1 MKILFIIPPY
11 RTTAPLYK
19 PLFPMPLA
27 AVSLGTILKQAGHKV
42 TIKDFVRSGEAS
54 ACTRPASF
62 EGKHAPPYRHYGTPM
77 PDVLHWLNKHVEQY
91 DVVCLCSCQCNI
103 FETVYAIASR
113 IRVLGIPLVIGGP
126 FATTAPD
133 EVIRNVKPNVLVRG
147 EGEGA
152 ILEAVWL
159 AANRHLSTRGLVL
172 TGSKMHLDDLPLP
185 DWTLAPPS
193 KYPKCD
199 GRIRCVLA
207 VTRGCPWACTFC
219 SVHTIMGRRWD
230 RMPLPKVRDYLVL
243 LFKQGV
249 RYFTFVDDNLFFKTS
264 YANELLDLI
273 EKLRRKVKGFSSCRF
288 YIEEGIEIR
297 TAAVPGLLK
306 RAKSLG
312 FVRMTLG
319 LETMNAARL
328 KAIQKPFDVKVLK
341 QAVQQCHLA
350 GVTPRAFYIIG
361 FPGDTLASVCRDL
374 VSFSRTGFLVREN
387 NLHLLPGTEMHQ
399 LYEDRGWVADGY
411 DWRMTFFTPT
421 STGLTYAEIK
431 RLKTVLRTIGYALDQ
446 WGVCLGVDSDAVVG
460 SKLAKKKCTL
470 QIGRGGKY
478 RIRGKLS
485 WRPSAA
491 SHVCEWLVLRAG
503 HPGAEYGNTKTEVW
517 ARPLLKPKNPTQH
530 ALAMAIQGK
539 KMKEKVRPRFF

>member
-1 MKILFIIPPY
+1 MKVLFVIPPY
-11 RTTAPLYK
+11 QTTAPLYK

-27 AVSLGTILKQAGHKV
+27 AVRLGTILKRAGHQV
-42 TIKDFVRSGEAS
+42 TIKDFVRSGKIS

-77 PDVLHWLNKHVEQY
+77 PAVLRWLDKYVGRY

-103 FETVYAIASR
+103 FGTVYPIANR
-113 IRVLGIPLVIGGP
+113 IRVLGTPLVIGGP

-133 EVIRNVKPNVLVRG
+133 EVILNAKPNVLVRG
-147 EGEGA
+147 EGEGV
-152 ILEAVWL
+152 ILEAMWL
-159 AANRHLSTRGLVL
+159 AANHCSPTKVL
-172 TGSKMHLDDLPLP
+172 IGPRQNLDDLPLP

-199 GRIRCVLA
+199 GRVRCVLA

-230 RMPLPKVRDYLVL
+230 RMSLPKVRDYLMM

-249 RYFTFVDDNLFFKTS
+249 RYFTFIDDNLFFKTS

-306 RAKSLG
+306 RAKALG
-312 FVRMTLG
+312 FVRVTLG
-319 LETMNAARL
+319 LETMNAQRL
-328 KAIQKPFDVKVLK
+328 KDIQKPFDVKALK
-341 QAVQQCHLA
+341 QAIRQCHRA

-387 NLHLLPGTEMHQ
+387 NLHLLPGTKMHQ
-399 LYEDRGWVADGY
+399 LFEDRGWVAEGY

-421 STGLTYAEIK
+421 STGLTYVEIK
-431 RLKTVLRTIGYALDQ
+431 HLKTILRTIAYALDQ

-460 SKLAKKKCTL
+460 SKLTESKCSL
-470 QIGRGGKY
+470 RVGRDGEY

-485 WRPSAA
+485 WRPAAA

-503 HPGAEYGNTKTEVW
+503 HAGAEYGSTKTEVW
-517 ARPLLKPKNPTQH
+517 ARPLPKPKNLTQH
-530 ALAMAIQGK
+530 ALAMALQGK
-539 KMKEKVRPRFF
+539 RMKERVRPRFF